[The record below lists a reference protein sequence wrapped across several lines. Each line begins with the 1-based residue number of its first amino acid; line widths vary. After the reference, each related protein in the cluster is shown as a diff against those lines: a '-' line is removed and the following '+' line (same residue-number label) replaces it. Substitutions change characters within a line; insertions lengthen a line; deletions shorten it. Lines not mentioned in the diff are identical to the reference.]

1 MNAGVTIKSTQLIA
15 ESRAELIRIADWWQD
30 YSQDFIQGGFFGEV
44 AADNSPVI
52 NANKGV
58 ILNTRIL
65 WFFSEVALQVDSEN
79 YHQAANRAY
88 EYLRDYFV
96 DHKFGG
102 VYWELTAEGKI
113 ANSKKQ
119 IYAQAFAIYALSSYY
134 KLSGDSAALDLAI
147 HLFELI
153 EACGVDQKNQG
164 YLEAFTR
171 EWKPI
176 EDLRLSDKDLNFP
189 KSQNTH
195 LHILEAYTSLY
206 KVYSQEK
213 VQQALRYNID
223 MFDRYMMDRSTG
235 HLRMFMDLQWQD
247 HSPGFTYGHDIE
259 AAWLIGLALDVL
271 GDQTLQ
277 QKMLPDLIKIV
288 EINYLTA
295 PAADGHIKDGF
306 NFSTQIENT
315 ESVWWVQ
322 AEALVG
328 YLYAW
333 RWTKE
338 EKYFLAAEA
347 VWDFIKQH
355 QIDTENGEW
364 FWLSKKDDASRQSD
378 YKAGFWKCPYHNG
391 RAMMEVMRLLNETL
405 PFVKK

>member
-1 MNAGVTIKSTQLIA
+1 MNADATIKSTRLTLD
-15 ESRAELIRIADWWQD
+15 SRNELIRIADWWLE
-30 YSQDFIQGGFFGEV
+30 YSQDFTHGGFFGEI
-44 AADNSPVI
+44 ANDNRPVI
-52 NANKGV
+52 DANKGV

-65 WFFSEVALQVDSEN
+65 WFFSEAAALLESHD
-79 YHQAANRAY
+79 YKQAADRAY

-96 DHKFGG
+96 DQEFGG
-102 VYWELTAEGKI
+102 VYWELTAEGNV

-119 IYAQAFAIYALSSYY
+119 IYAQAFAIYALSAYY
-134 KLSGDSAALDLAI
+134 KLTQDLKALNLANV
-147 HLFELI
+147 LFDLI
-153 EACGVDQKNQG
+153 EHYGIDKQHQG

-176 EDLRLSDKDLNFP
+176 DDLRLSDKDLNFP

-195 LHILEAYTSLY
+195 LHILEAYTGLY
-206 KVYSQEK
+206 QVYPDTK
-213 VQQALRYNID
+213 IQQALRYNID
-223 MFDRYMMDRSTG
+223 MFDRYMIDRKTG

-247 HSPGFTYGHDIE
+247 YSPGFTYGHDIE

-277 QKMLPDLIKIV
+277 QNMLPDLVNIAEV
-288 EINYLTA
+288 NYLSA
-295 PAADGHIKDGF
+295 RADDGHIKDGF
-306 NFSTQIENT
+306 DFSTQIENT
-315 ESVWWVQ
+315 DSVWWVQ

-333 RWTKE
+333 RWTKDD
-338 EKYFLAAEA
+338 KYFVAAEA
-347 VWDFIKQH
+347 VWNFIKKH
-355 QIDTENGEW
+355 QIDAENGEW
-364 FWLSKKDDASRQSD
+364 FWLSKKDDVNRQPD

-405 PFVKK
+405 PFVRR

>member
-1 MNAGVTIKSTQLIA
+1 MNAFVMSQSTQLLA
-15 ESRAELIRIADWWQD
+15 ESQAELIRIADWWLE
-30 YSQDFIQGGFFGEV
+30 YSQDFTQGGFFGEV

-65 WFFSEVALQVDSEN
+65 WFFSEVACLTKSDN
-79 YHQAANRAY
+79 YKKAADRAY

-96 DHKFGG
+96 DQEFGG
-102 VYWELTAEGKI
+102 VYWELNAQGQV

-119 IYAQAFAIYALSSYY
+119 IYAQAFAIYALSAYY
-134 KLSGDSAALDLAI
+134 KLTQDLKALNLAGV
-147 HLFELI
+147 LFDLI
-153 EACGVDQKNQG
+153 EHYGIDKQHQG

-176 EDLRLSDKDLNFP
+176 DDLRLSDKDLNFP

-195 LHILEAYTSLY
+195 LHILEAYTSFY
-206 KVYSQEK
+206 QVYPDPK

-223 MFDRYMMDRSTG
+223 MFDHYMIDRNTG
-235 HLRMFMDLQWQD
+235 HLRMFMDSQWQD

-271 GDQTLQ
+271 DDHTLQ

-288 EINYLTA
+288 EINYLSA
-295 PAADGHIKDGF
+295 RADDGHIKDGF
-306 NFSTQIENT
+306 DFSTQIENT
-315 ESVWWVQ
+315 DSVWWVQ

-333 RWTKE
+333 RWTKDD
-338 EKYFLAAEA
+338 KYFLAAEA
-347 VWDFIKQH
+347 VWNFIKQH
-355 QIDTENGEW
+355 QIDSENGEW
-364 FWLSKKDDASRQSD
+364 FWLSKKDEINRQPD

-391 RAMMEVMRLLNETL
+391 RAMMEVFRLL
-405 PFVKK
+405 K

>member
-1 MNAGVTIKSTQLIA
+1 MSAGVTIKSTQQIA
-15 ESRAELIRIADWWQD
+15 ESREVLIRIADWWLE
-30 YSQDFIQGGFFGEV
+30 YSQDFTQGGFFGEI
-44 AADNSPVI
+44 ANNNAPVI

-65 WFFSEVALQVDSEN
+65 WFFSEVADLLESDA
-79 YHQAANRAY
+79 YKQAADRAY

-96 DHKFGG
+96 DQEFGG
-102 VYWELTAEGKI
+102 VYWELNAQGQVV
-113 ANSKKQ
+113 NNKKQ

-134 KLSGDSAALDLAI
+134 KLTQDSSALQLALS
-147 HLFELI
+147 LFELI
-153 EACGVDQKNQG
+153 ETRGIDKEHQG

-171 EWKPI
+171 EWNSL
-176 EDLRLSDKDLNFP
+176 DDWRLSNKDLNFP

-206 KVYSQEK
+206 QLVSSSLIED
-213 VQQALRYNID
+213 ALRYNIQ
-223 MFDRYMMDRSTG
+223 MFDAYMIDRKTG

-277 QKMLPDLIKIV
+277 QRILPDLINIAEV
-288 EINYLTA
+288 NYLSART
-295 PAADGHIKDGF
+295 DSGQIKDGF
-306 NFSTQIENT
+306 DFATQIENT
-315 ESVWWVQ
+315 DSVWWVQ

-333 RWTKE
+333 QWTKD
-338 EKYFLAAEA
+338 EKYFVAAEA
-347 VWDFIKQH
+347 VWNFIKQH
-355 QIDTENGEW
+355 QIDTQNGEW

-391 RAMMEVMRLLNETL
+391 RAMMEVIRLLGKQT
-405 PFVKK
+405 PP